1 MILCVFV
8 IVHFRRLTAIFI
20 FHISFLG
27 GAKLIDPKM
36 RNSIEFPKWLNSNET
51 KKELTGKKV
60 LMYCT
65 GGIRCERATAL
76 LNQMST
82 VSEDLKPKGV
92 YHCRGGI
99 ERYVKTFPEGGY
111 WSGKNYLFDKR
122 MEQTPNIKDDS
133 KVEGDIK
140 SKCCLCDR
148 KWTVYRG
155 QFKCCKGLCG
165 VPVIV
170 CNGCTTNA
178 TERPESL
185 VCELC
190 KEGYRAPKALPDL
203 VGMKRKAEE
212 IVDKEVVE
220 EVDVSGCNSVK
231 KRPKVYYKDRVF
243 LRRVPL
249 TASFTKIRAVLGEDK
264 VQKVNWLTDKTSGGF
279 YGSCI
284 VALNSS
290 FDMKQILEKASLAGG
305 IKIDRKGIKVAEVFR
320 KEEDVDLSDGDFVQR
335 EYPPIG
341 S

>member
-1 MILCVFV
+1 M
-8 IVHFRRLTAIFI
+8 
-20 FHISFLG
+20 
-27 GAKLIDPKM
+27 
-36 RNSIEFPKWLNSNET
+36 
-51 KKELTGKKV
+51 
-60 LMYCT
+60 
-65 GGIRCERATAL
+65 
-76 LNQMST
+76 
-82 VSEDLKPKGV
+82 
-92 YHCRGGI
+92 
-99 ERYVKTFPEGGY
+99 
-111 WSGKNYLFDKR
+111 
-122 MEQTPNIKDDS
+122 
-133 KVEGDIK
+133 
-140 SKCCLCDR
+140 
-148 KWTVYRG
+148 YRG

-185 VCELC
+185 VCALC

-284 VALNSS
+284 VVLSSS

-305 IKIDRKGIKVAEVFR
+305 IKIDKKGIKVAEVFR
-320 KEEDVDLSDGDFVQR
+320 KEEDVDLFDGDFVQR